1 MTDRIHRRWVR
12 AGRIAMFA
20 FLAVVAVLLVRY
32 ARSIDWA
39 KVIAALRDYGTGE
52 LLTAAS
58 LATVSYLLYC
68 GYDLAARRYTHHALP
83 AARVMAVAFV
93 SYVMSLNLGAL
104 IGGGGF
110 RLRLY
115 SHAGLAPSRI
125 ARVAAFSVFTN
136 WLGYAVLAGV
146 VLLGGWIAIPAGWPV
161 APLAMR
167 GAGAL
172 LLAAAA
178 AYLLACATLHQ
189 RHLRIRTHV
198 FSLPTLPMALLQTA
212 LACCN
217 WLVIAGIPWVLL
229 HGEVAYPVVLG
240 VLLLSGIAAAMVHV
254 PAGLGVL
261 EAVFIALL
269 ETQVPRFEILAAL
282 LAYRAVYYLAPLSL
296 ALPLYFWLE
305 AHHRLGG
312 ARGAGRGPGAPSA
325 PA

>member
-1 MTDRIHRRWVR
+1 VKERTRRLW
-12 AGRIAMFA
+12 GRIGRVAMVA
-20 FLAVVAVLLVRY
+20 FLVAVVVLLVRY
-32 ARSIDWA
+32 ARSIDW
-39 KVIAALRDYGTGE
+39 KRVVEALGDYGADE

-68 GYDLAARRYTHHALP
+68 SYDLTARRYTHHLLP
-83 AARVMAVAFV
+83 TPRVMAIAFV
-93 SYVMSLNLGAL
+93 SYAMSLNLGAL

-146 VLLGGWIAIPAGWPV
+146 VLVGGWIVMPAGWPV
-161 APLAMR
+161 APVAMQ
-167 GAGAL
+167 GIGAL

-178 AYLLACATLHQ
+178 AYLVACATLHE
-189 RHLRIRTHV
+189 RHLRIRSHV
-198 FSLPTLPMALLQTA
+198 FSLPTLPIALLQTA

-217 WLVIAGIPWVLL
+217 WLVIAGIPYVLL
-229 HGEVAYPVVLG
+229 HGEVAFPVVLG

-269 ETQVPRFEILAAL
+269 ESQVPRFGILAAL

-312 ARGAGRGPGAPSA
+312 AKGVARSGDPP
-325 PA
+325 

>member
-1 MTDRIHRRWVR
+1 
-12 AGRIAMFA
+12 MFA
-20 FLAVVAVLLVRY
+20 FLTVVAVLLVRY
-32 ARSIDWA
+32 ARSIDWSR
-39 KVIAALRDYGTGE
+39 VVEALGDYGPGE
-52 LLTAAS
+52 LSTAAS
-58 LATVSYLLYC
+58 LTVVSYLLYC
-68 GYDLAARRYTHHALP
+68 SYDLTARRYTHHLLP
-83 AARVMAVAFV
+83 TTRVMAVAFV
-93 SYVMSLNLGAL
+93 SYAMSLNLGAL

-115 SHAGLAPSRI
+115 SHAGLAPARI
-125 ARVAAFSVFTN
+125 VRVAAFSVFTN

-146 VLLGGWIAIPAGWPV
+146 VLVGGWIRVPSGWPV
-161 APLAMR
+161 DPLALR
-167 GAGAL
+167 ATGAL

-178 AYLLACATLHQ
+178 AYLLACAAFHE
-189 RHLRIRTHV
+189 RHLRIRAYV
-198 FSLPTLPMALLQTA
+198 FSLPTFRMALLQTA

-217 WLVIAGIPWVLL
+217 WLVIAGIPYVLL
-229 HGEVAYPVVLG
+229 HREIDYPVVLG

-269 ETQVPRFEILAAL
+269 EAQATRFEILAAL

-312 ARGAGRGPGAPSA
+312 ARGGPRSSTDTT
-325 PA
+325 